1 MDQAYYRQMYAL
13 EDTHWWFVAR
23 RNLLVRAL
31 AGRLPTDARL
41 LDVGCG
47 TGGTMDR
54 LRSLGEVW
62 GLDMEPLALELCRER
77 GHTNLT
83 LASATDMPY
92 PNNHFDGIVALD
104 VLEHIENHVAAA
116 GEIAR
121 VLKPGGT
128 LVVTVPAYRSLWS
141 RHDVALHHVRRYR
154 APEMQKLLADT
165 GLSVEKCTYTV
176 SALFPAVW
184 MVRRWQN
191 AFQKGTPAVADA
203 QPTLPWLNTL
213 LRRELDL
220 ESNLVLS
227 GSLPFG
233 LTVFAIAKKNP
244 SE

>member
-31 AGRLPTDARL
+31 QGRLGPTPRL

-54 LRSLGEVW
+54 LRTLGEVW

-92 PNNHFDGIVALD
+92 PNNYFDAIVALD
-104 VLEHIENHVAAA
+104 VLEHIEDHVSATQ
-116 GEIAR
+116 EIAR

-128 LVVTVPAYRSLWS
+128 LVVTVPAYQSLWS
-141 RHDVALHHVRRYR
+141 RHDIALHHVRRYR
-154 APEMQKLLADT
+154 TPEVRELLKGA
-165 GLSVEKCTYTV
+165 GLLVEKCTYTV
-176 SALFPAVW
+176 SALFPAAWVI
-184 MVRRWQN
+184 RRFQN
-191 AFQKGTPAVADA
+191 AFQKDAPPVADA
-203 QPTLPWLNTL
+203 RPTRPWLNTL
-213 LRRELDL
+213 LRRELDM
-220 ESNLVLS
+220 ESGLVLR
-227 GSLPFG
+227 GNLPFG
-233 LTVFAIAKKNP
+233 LTVFAVAKKAP
-244 SE
+244 AE

>member
-31 AGRLPTDARL
+31 AGRLPANARL

-83 LASATDMPY
+83 LASATDMPF
-92 PNNHFDGIVALD
+92 PDNHFDGIVALD
-104 VLEHIENHVAAA
+104 VLEHIEDHVSAAK
-116 GEIAR
+116 EIAR

-141 RHDVALHHVRRYR
+141 RHDIALHHVRRYR

-165 GLSVEKCTYTV
+165 GLTVEKCTYTV
-176 SALFPAVW
+176 STLFPAVW
-184 MVRRWQN
+184 VVRQFQN
-191 AFQKGTPAVADA
+191 KFQKNAPPVADA
-203 QPTLPWLNTL
+203 QPTRAWLNTML
-213 LRRELDL
+213 QRGLDI
-220 ESNLVLS
+220 ESNLALRS
-227 GSLPFG
+227 GLPFG
-233 LTVFAIAKKNP
+233 LTVFAIAKKSP